1 MIRTLA
7 KTSVY
12 SCLASVS
19 TVLLV
24 LVVACGGHEIG
35 RTVDVSVTVDL
46 PESIPP
52 GSPLDIGYTWTPN
65 SGFSPPADDFK
76 VFVNIVDP
84 DGNIVEQDDHFP
96 VVPTSQWRA
105 GQPFTYRHLIYS
117 DPGLRVDQ
125 LSFYVGLYDDE
136 GKVGTM
142 YEGRFQERP
151 LVHTMLIRTDD
162 QGGRP
167 GYLEGFT
174 EEEVLLTSHDAYT
187 RQWRW
192 MGSRGLVQFRNPRG
206 PATLHLRALSPVD
219 FVGGN
224 QSVSIKMG
232 GREIDWFTRTDSS
245 SYLLYFDVPDEE
257 LGDGDWVELTIEVD
271 KVFVPAQVT
280 EGSTDTRELGLQV
293 FWMYLLA
300 H

>member
-12 SCLASVS
+12 GCFAWVLTVS
-19 TVLLV
+19 FGF
-24 LVVACGGHEIG
+24 VVACGGHELG

-46 PESIPP
+46 PASMPP

-65 SGFSPPADDFK
+65 SGFLPPADDFK
-76 VFVNIVDP
+76 VFVNIVDA
-84 DGNIVEQDDHFP
+84 DGNIVEQNDHFP
-96 VVPTSQWRA
+96 TVPTSQWRA

-117 DPGLRVDQ
+117 DPGLQVDQ
-125 LSFYVGLYDDE
+125 LSFYVGLYDED

-151 LVHTMLIRTDD
+151 LVHTMLIRADD

-167 GYLEGFT
+167 GYLEGFA
-174 EEEVLLTSHDAYT
+174 EEEVLLTGQDVYT
-187 RQWRW
+187 RKWRW
-192 MGSRGLVQFRNPRG
+192 MGRRGVVEFRNPRG
-206 PATLHLRALSPVD
+206 PATLHFRALSPVD

-224 QSVSIKMG
+224 QNVSIKMAD
-232 GREIDWFTRTDSS
+232 REIDWFTRTDSS
-245 SYLLYFDVPDEE
+245 SYLLYFDLSHEE
-257 LGDGDWVELTIEVD
+257 LGDGDWVEFTIEVD
-271 KVFVPAQVT
+271 KVFVPAKVT

-300 H
+300 Q

>member
-1 MIRTLA
+1 
-7 KTSVY
+7 
-12 SCLASVS
+12 
-19 TVLLV
+19 
-24 LVVACGGHEIG
+24 
-35 RTVDVSVTVDL
+35 
-46 PESIPP
+46 
-52 GSPLDIGYTWTPN
+52 
-65 SGFSPPADDFK
+65 
-76 VFVNIVDP
+76 
-84 DGNIVEQDDHFP
+84 
-96 VVPTSQWRA
+96 
-105 GQPFTYRHLIYS
+105 
-117 DPGLRVDQ
+117 
-125 LSFYVGLYDDE
+125 
-136 GKVGTM
+136 
-142 YEGRFQERP
+142 
-151 LVHTMLIRTDD
+151 MLIRTDD

-206 PATLHLRALSPVD
+206 PAPLHLRALSPVD

-232 GREIDWFTRTDSS
+232 DREIDWFTRTDSS